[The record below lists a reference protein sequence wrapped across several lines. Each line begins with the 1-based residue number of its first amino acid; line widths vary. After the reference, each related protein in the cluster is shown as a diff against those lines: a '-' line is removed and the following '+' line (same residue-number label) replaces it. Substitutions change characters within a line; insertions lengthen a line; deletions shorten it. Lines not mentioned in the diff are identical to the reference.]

1 MGQDGHCELELAISL
16 HPDQLGSD
24 KTPVG
29 WAQVKQF
36 LSGAGLVKKKCS
48 TVFQNSSISLP
59 LAGSIR
65 GFSSDTHCEN
75 LVQLQEIKLAKVRGS
90 PHHLE
95 F

>member
-48 TVFQNSSISLP
+48 TENNSNKNYQ
-59 LAGSIR
+59 
-65 GFSSDTHCEN
+65 DT
-75 LVQLQEIKLAKVRGS
+75 VRS
-90 PHHLE
+90 A
-95 F
+95 

>member
-36 LSGAGLVKKKCS
+36 LSGAGLVKKNVLLYFKIVQFLFPLLEALEDFPLIL
-48 TVFQNSSISLP
+48 TVKTW
-59 LAGSIR
+59 
-65 GFSSDTHCEN
+65 FSS
-75 LVQLQEIKLAKVRGS
+75 RR
-90 PHHLE
+90 
-95 F
+95 